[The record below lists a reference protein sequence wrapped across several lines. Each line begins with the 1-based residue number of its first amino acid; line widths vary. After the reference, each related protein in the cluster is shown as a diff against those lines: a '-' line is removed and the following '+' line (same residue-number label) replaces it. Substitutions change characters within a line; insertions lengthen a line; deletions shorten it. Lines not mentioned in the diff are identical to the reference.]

1 MTTTDLDTI
10 LEQRPIK
17 ELIAD
22 LDFWTGRTKIE
33 LVDEAIERWG
43 EIMPCLLTH
52 LEMVIADPDGYLD
65 EVHDILPYA
74 LLLLTHF
81 REERAHPLM
90 LSLFSMSGDVLHELL
105 GDIKTM
111 VLPAFLLR
119 TSGGSLDGIKALVL
133 NRSADE
139 FVRWAAMET
148 LCLAVVAG
156 MADRKETINFLAGL
170 LTGEEDD
177 PDSYFWAGVANSL
190 CDLYPDEVMDV
201 IRVAY
206 ADGLIIPG
214 AITLEDFERT
224 LALGL
229 EDALNN
235 VRRELVWRVPN
246 DIEKL
251 IEMCEATDDGS
262 VSMLR
267 EIQRNNKNVKV
278 KRKKK
283 KKMAKASGERTAEHL
298 RSSAIR

>member
-1 MTTTDLDTI
+1 MTTTDLDTT
-10 LEQRPIK
+10 LESRPIE
-17 ELIAD
+17 ELLAD
-22 LDFWTGRTKIE
+22 LDFWTGRTKIT

-43 EIMPCLLTH
+43 EIVPHLLAH
-52 LEMVIADPDGYLD
+52 LERVIADSEGYLD
-65 EVHDILPYA
+65 EDHDLLPYA

-90 LSLFSMSGDVLHELL
+90 LSLFSLSGDVLHELL
-105 GDIKTM
+105 GDIKTT

-119 TSGGSLDGIKALVL
+119 TSGGSLDGIRKLVL

-156 MADRKETINFLAGL
+156 MAERKETIDFLAGL

-201 IRVAY
+201 IRAAY

-224 LALGL
+224 LAMGL
-229 EDALNN
+229 EDSLSN
-235 VRRELVWRVPN
+235 VRRELAWRVPDN
-246 DIEKL
+246 IEQL
-251 IEMCEATDDGS
+251 LALCEAVDDGAETIPRTIKK
-262 VSMLR
+262 V
-267 EIQRNNKNVKV
+267 NVQ
-278 KRKKK
+278 RKKK
-283 KKMAKASGERTAEHL
+283 KKMAKASR
-298 RSSAIR
+298 RKNR

>member
-1 MTTTDLDTI
+1 MKTTDLDTT
-10 LEQRPIK
+10 LESRPIE
-17 ELIAD
+17 ELLAD

-43 EIMPCLLTH
+43 AIVPQLLAH
-52 LEMVIADPDGYLD
+52 LELVIADPDGYLD
-65 EVHDILPYA
+65 EDHDLLPYA

-90 LSLFSMSGDVLHELL
+90 LSLFSLSGDVLHELL
-105 GDIKTM
+105 GDMKTT

-119 TSGGSLDGIKALVL
+119 TSGGSLDGIRALVL

-156 MADRKETINFLAGL
+156 MAERKETIDFLAGL

-177 PDSYFWAGVANSL
+177 PNSYFWAGVANSL

-201 IRVAY
+201 VRTAY

-224 LALGL
+224 LVMGL
-229 EDALNN
+229 EDSLAN
-235 VRRELVWRVPN
+235 VRRELAWRVPD
-246 DIEKL
+246 DIGKL
-251 IEMCEATDDGS
+251 LEMCEAIDAGS
-262 VSMLR
+262 VSLPR
-267 EIQRNNKNVKV
+267 EIQQNGKNVKV
-278 KRKKK
+278 KRKIK
-283 KKMAKASGERTAEHL
+283 KKMAKASR
-298 RSSAIR
+298 RKNR

>member
-1 MTTTDLDTI
+1 MTTTDLDAT
-10 LEQRPIK
+10 LKARPIE
-17 ELIAD
+17 ELLAD

-43 EIMPCLLTH
+43 EIVPYLLAH
-52 LEMVIADPDGYLD
+52 LELVIANPEGYLD
-65 EVHDILPYA
+65 EDHDLLPYA

-90 LSLFSMSGDVLHELL
+90 LSLFSLSGDVLHELL
-105 GDIKTM
+105 GDIKTT

-156 MADRKETINFLAGL
+156 MAVRKEATDFLAGL

-177 PDSYFWAGVANSL
+177 PGSYFWAGVANSL

-201 IRVAY
+201 VRTAY

-229 EDALNN
+229 EDSLNN
-235 VRRELVWRVPN
+235 VRRELAWRVPN
-246 DIEKL
+246 DIKKL

-262 VSMLR
+262 VTMPN

-283 KKMAKASGERTAEHL
+283 KKMAKASR
-298 RSSAIR
+298 RKNR